1 MNINEFL
8 KVSKNYEKT
17 LKEFQKKYVVV
28 GILKENDNVS
38 QGAYA
43 KGVTVVEVG
52 ASHEFGIEHLPK
64 RSFLRVPF
72 NIEKNKINNLIDNEF
87 DKLFNQNKST
97 LNISLNKIGILA
109 TNISKKAFTSSG
121 YGTWQPL
128 SKKTI
133 LKKTKGKGGNTQI
146 LIDTGVLRNS
156 ISWQVREE

>member
-17 LKEFQKKYVVV
+17 LKELQKKYVVV

-52 ASHEFGIEHLPK
+52 ASHEFGTEHLPK

-97 LNISLNKIGILA
+97 VDTSLNKIGILA
-109 TNISKKAFTSSG
+109 TNISKKAFTSR
-121 YGTWQPL
+121 
-128 SKKTI
+128 
-133 LKKTKGKGGNTQI
+133 KGKITA
-146 LIDTGVLRNS
+146 S
-156 ISWQVREE
+156 C